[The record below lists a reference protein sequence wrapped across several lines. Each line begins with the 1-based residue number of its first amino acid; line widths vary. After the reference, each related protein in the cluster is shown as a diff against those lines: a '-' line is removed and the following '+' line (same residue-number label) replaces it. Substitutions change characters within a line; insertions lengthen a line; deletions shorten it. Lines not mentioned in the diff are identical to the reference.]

1 MKRIPWISIASLTAV
16 MLLGAS
22 IATLSPSPARA
33 DALTC
38 VDDPPPRLGYT
49 CDCSHPGYTAS
60 IDGRSCVDKN
70 DCTTDHCAE
79 GGDSRGSCAC
89 ARTDNKNAT
98 AAPIK
103 NR

>member
-38 VDDPPPRLGYT
+38 VDDPPPDPTECPFCGGNPELHRVRLRALLRL
-49 CDCSHPGYTAS
+49 S
-60 IDGRSCVDKN
+60 
-70 DCTTDHCAE
+70 
-79 GGDSRGSCAC
+79 
-89 ARTDNKNAT
+89 
-98 AAPIK
+98 AAIFESAVP
-103 NR
+103 